1 MWIRILYK
9 MQHID
14 NRTRIYRRFRRTPD
28 DTVKVIIF
36 QETKQN
42 NFSN

>member
-1 MWIRILYK
+1 MWTRILYK
-9 MQHID
+9 IQQID
-14 NRTRIYRRFRRTPD
+14 NRTHIYRRFRITLD